1 MENYALQRVLSI
13 KQGEKVTLCID
24 KRTNQYCVISELSL
38 VGIPEEE
45 YQSVLEE
52 QMVFTTLNHPNIL
65 RYIDAFITDN
75 TLCTVTDYAQGGSLL
90 TKFEKSGGMLFDESQ
105 ILDWFA
111 KICIALKY
119 CHDHNV
125 LHRNIQAKNVVFL
138 RNGMLKLKGFVNTKV
153 LMETSNFTK
162 TAKTAPYF
170 LAPEICQGKDYN
182 HKTEIWALGCLLY
195 QLCAQRP
202 PFEANSITI
211 LIRKIMKSPIAP
223 IPYIYS
229 SNLRQ
234 LVTSMLNKHP
244 SKRPNINKILNQD
257 FIRSELHQ
265 IMDSTMRQFEIE
277 IKNISS
283 SGKRMKKKKPAPQ
296 IASPSGAHS
305 AWKSQK
311 QTASIQKKHS
321 KEMKKEFQALELH
334 SPKKQEKPSKTEKSE
349 KVEKKHSNDGPSG
362 DLGTTIRFNMKVEPI
377 PGDEKVD
384 ELKERIRKKRDE
396 IREQIFRE
404 QHPELFVEEGEECP
418 PPKNPNLS
426 ALLHLSSDSEDE
438 QDEFVELA
446 AIAQSIFEA
455 PPKEEE
461 AKEGEQQLGMA
472 ETKQLTLNSSFF
484 TGLNENELPMA
495 KTDAQGNESLS
506 YRIEEIRNHLEKQ
519 LGFDVFVKAYEIVK
533 TAGDDVSQDDIEKK
547 LKTVLTTKEQ
557 FLLYPLIQHLCVLE
571 EAL

>member
-24 KRTNQYCVISELSL
+24 KRTNQYCVISELPL
-38 VGIPEEE
+38 TGIPESE

-90 TKFEKSGGMLFDESQ
+90 TKFEKAGGMLFDESQ

-153 LMETSNFTK
+153 LMETSNFTT

-182 HKTEIWALGCLLY
+182 YKTEVWALGCLLY

-211 LIRKIMKSPIAP
+211 LIRKIMKSPITP
-223 IPYIYS
+223 IPYIFS
-229 SNLRQ
+229 SNLRT
-234 LVTSMLNKHP
+234 LVSSMLNKHP
-244 SKRPNINKILNQD
+244 SKRPNINKILSQD

-265 IMDSTMRQFEIE
+265 IMDSTMKQFELE
-277 IKNISS
+277 VKNLSAS
-283 SGKRMKKKKPAPQ
+283 DKKKKKRPTP
-296 IASPSGAHS
+296 INSPSGNHS

-334 SPKKQEKPSKTEKSE
+334 SPKKQEKPKSEKAEKTEKT
-349 KVEKKHSNDGPSG
+349 EKKRSREESG
-362 DLGTTIRFNMKVEPI
+362 DLGTTIRFNMKVDPI

-426 ALLHLSSDSEDE
+426 ALLHLSSDSDDE

-461 AKEGEQQLGMA
+461 AKDEEKQLGVA

-484 TGLNENELPMA
+484 TGLNENELPMP
-495 KTDAQGNESLS
+495 KEVPQGDDSLT

-519 LGFDVFVKAYEIVK
+519 LGFDAFVKAYEIVK
-533 TAGDDVSQDDIEKK
+533 TASDDTSQEDIENK
-547 LKTVLTTKEQ
+547 LKTVLTTKEK

-571 EAL
+571 ETL